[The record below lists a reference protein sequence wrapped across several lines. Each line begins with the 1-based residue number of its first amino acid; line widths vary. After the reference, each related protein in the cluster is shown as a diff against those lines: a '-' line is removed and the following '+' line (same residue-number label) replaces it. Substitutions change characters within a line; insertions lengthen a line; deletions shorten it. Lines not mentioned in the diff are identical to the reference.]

1 MSMAIGRQRQELGF
15 EREREIK
22 LERESVK
29 IERQVSVKNRKK
41 VERLRRFPFKFKSG
55 RVSFYRF

>member
-1 MSMAIGRQRQELGF
+1 M
-15 EREREIK
+15 K

-55 RVSFYRF
+55 WVNFYRF

>member
-1 MSMAIGRQRQELGF
+1 M
-15 EREREIK
+15 REREMK

-41 VERLRRFPFKFKSG
+41 VKRLRRFPFKFKSG
-55 RVSFYRF
+55 WVNFYRF